1 MGEIILGCSLV
12 LLILVLLFIREKKKN
27 DESRYIN
34 YQINPYYQDS
44 SFINNFHTPIKRQN
58 PFYYYYP
65 NYRYVNQN
73 ENSLNK
79 SGNSTIVNNSFM
91 KNIQM
96 NQNKSFD
103 AIEEENLL
111 NRINYI
117 NGIKSNIK
125 GFEDLDYEKKNNNF
139 KTIKMEDYLNPN
151 IKFL

>member
-1 MGEIILGCSLV
+1 
-12 LLILVLLFIREKKKN
+12 
-27 DESRYIN
+27 
-34 YQINPYYQDS
+34 
-44 SFINNFHTPIKRQN
+44 
-58 PFYYYYP
+58 
-65 NYRYVNQN
+65 
-73 ENSLNK
+73 
-79 SGNSTIVNNSFM
+79 
-91 KNIQM
+91 M

-125 GFEDLDYEKKNNNF
+125 GFEDLDNEKKNNNF